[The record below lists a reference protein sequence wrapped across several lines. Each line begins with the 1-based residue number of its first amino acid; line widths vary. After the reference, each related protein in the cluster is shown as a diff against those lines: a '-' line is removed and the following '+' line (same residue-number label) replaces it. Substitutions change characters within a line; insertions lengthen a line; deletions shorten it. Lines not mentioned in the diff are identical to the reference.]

1 MEIKKAAKE
10 GNKEACTLLAKQ
22 LIQVRKQKN
31 RTYAANSKI
40 TSVGFQNKTI
50 GANVALSNAM
60 GTTSKTMG
68 EMNKVI
74 LNLGTC
80 LIHTTIGSKVY
91 LIPYRYFIYNFM
103 NNIFIRSWDPN
114 KLPEIWGNSKRR
126 TWEWKWPM
134 KWVCIACSIKVLFKY
149 NFHQLI
155 FCEISFYCS
164 KWNIGRHAWRIW
176 RRRRNQWHC

>member
-68 EMNKVI
+68 DINKIMRPEQIAGDMRKFQEANMRMEM
-74 LNLGTC
+74 TDEMSTYC
-80 LIHTTIGSKVY
+80 L
-91 LIPYRYFIYNFM
+91 P
-103 NNIFIRSWDPN
+103 
-114 KLPEIWGNSKRR
+114 
-126 TWEWKWPM
+126 
-134 KWVCIACSIKVLFKY
+134 
-149 NFHQLI
+149 
-155 FCEISFYCS
+155 
-164 KWNIGRHAWRIW
+164 
-176 RRRRNQWHC
+176 